1 MFLELLTYRKKKKTD
16 QIEKYSEMK
25 IKAAQSTNSYTFGK
39 KNSDIFS
46 YALGQNFWQQNDY
59 TWAELQFPSSL
70 CGLQTDFC
78 ITKKTRLQS
87 NECTH

>member
-25 IKAAQSTNSYTFGK
+25 IKATQSTNSYTFGK

-46 YALGQNFWQQNDY
+46 NALGQNFWQ
-59 TWAELQFPSSL
+59 
-70 CGLQTDFC
+70 
-78 ITKKTRLQS
+78 
-87 NECTH
+87 